1 MVNNNSVPVLV
12 HEHKAPITF
21 PINLDKKRAPN
32 NPIEDWRQYA
42 RNQSEKFDQS
52 GGLVAVY
59 DDESYENLDVVRGGV
74 AQLFEYMLSLD
85 LQFGVL
91 STTDRTWFCKRDDNG
106 TLWISKCFMCAGVND
121 ESVVRAMFAMLIV
134 ANENP
139 RMGISSE
146 YEETLLVDLGGRG
159 ISARKDDNV
168 HYQVSG
174 KLREIVLNTA
184 RRRSQRGTGN
194 VDEDIGTKRSLIEVL
209 PMSAD
214 QFSMPLW
221 THDSYHTVWNSS
233 QSHVARMT
241 MAEDVNT
248 TMVVKT
254 LSEKDHDRHKEDG
267 KLRFQHE
274 IDLYQGPLRM
284 LQGTAVPFML
294 YGGRF
299 YPGRFIIALSDEG
312 DSLMHIEGVSDAE
325 KKAMHESFRQAL
337 ASVHNAGVLHGD
349 IHPRNLVWNRV
360 TGQGRIVDFGLA
372 EYVKD
377 MDSETNRMRFK
388 GEMAQLD
395 SIFS

>member
-1 MVNNNSVPVLV
+1 
-12 HEHKAPITF
+12 
-21 PINLDKKRAPN
+21 
-32 NPIEDWRQYA
+32 
-42 RNQSEKFDQS
+42 
-52 GGLVAVY
+52 
-59 DDESYENLDVVRGGV
+59 
-74 AQLFEYMLSLD
+74 
-85 LQFGVL
+85 
-91 STTDRTWFCKRDDNG
+91 
-106 TLWISKCFMCAGVND
+106 
-121 ESVVRAMFAMLIV
+121 
-134 ANENP
+134 
-139 RMGISSE
+139 
-146 YEETLLVDLGGRG
+146 
-159 ISARKDDNV
+159 
-168 HYQVSG
+168 
-174 KLREIVLNTA
+174 
-184 RRRSQRGTGN
+184 
-194 VDEDIGTKRSLIEVL
+194 
-209 PMSAD
+209 
-214 QFSMPLW
+214 
-221 THDSYHTVWNSS
+221 
-233 QSHVARMT
+233 MT